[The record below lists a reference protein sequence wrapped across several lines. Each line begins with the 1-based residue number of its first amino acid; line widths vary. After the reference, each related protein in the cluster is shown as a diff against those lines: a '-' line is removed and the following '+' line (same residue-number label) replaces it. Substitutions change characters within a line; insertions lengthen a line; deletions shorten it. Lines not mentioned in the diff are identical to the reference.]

1 MARVAKQGTGA
12 DGAVGKTKAMGT
24 FTVGDYGEK
33 KPLAGVI
40 HKSKDLRAEPSKNQ
54 GKMPSSM
61 T

>member
-1 MARVAKQGTGA
+1 VFIKGGA
-12 DGAVGKTKAMGT
+12 
-24 FTVGDYGEK
+24 GEK

>member
-1 MARVAKQGTGA
+1 MARVAQQGAG
-12 DGAVGKTKAMGT
+12 GVGKTPAMGT
-24 FTVGDYGEK
+24 FTKGGAGEK

-40 HKSKDLRAEPSKNQ
+40 HKSKDLRSNPSKNQ

>member
-1 MARVAKQGTGA
+1 MARAVKGSLGQTPAKGVFIEGA
-12 DGAVGKTKAMGT
+12 A
-24 FTVGDYGEK
+24 GEK

-40 HKSKDLRAEPSKNQ
+40 HKGKDLRANPSKNQ

>member
-1 MARVAKQGTGA
+1 MARQVKATL
-12 DGAVGKTKAMGT
+12 GKTPAKGVFMEGAA
-24 FTVGDYGEK
+24 GDK
-33 KPLAGVI
+33 KRLAGVI

>member
-1 MARVAKQGTGA
+1 MARTVKGSL
-12 DGAVGKTKAMGT
+12 GKTPAKGMFIEGAA
-24 FTVGDYGEK
+24 GEK
-33 KPLAGVI
+33 NPLAGVI

>member
-1 MARVAKQGTGA
+1 MARVAKKGKGA
-12 DGAVGKTKAMGT
+12 GTKAMGT
-24 FTVGDYGEK
+24 FMEGGAGEK

>member
-1 MARVAKQGTGA
+1 MARVAKQS
-12 DGAVGKTKAMGT
+12 GAVGQTPAMGV
-24 FTVGDYGEK
+24 FIKGGAGEK

>member
-1 MARVAKQGTGA
+1 MARAVKGSLGKTP
-12 DGAVGKTKAMGT
+12 AVGMFIEGAA
-24 FTVGDYGEK
+24 GEK
-33 KPLAGVI
+33 NPLAGVI